1 MMDDLLFSSNLQH
14 NITTHEALIIKF
26 TLEIRINPTKPSL
39 GKITVHNSF
48 HLDPIIMCYLNLC
61 TIDIWLLYGISSCAS
76 NTLLPFFKLS
86 IRPPFPDNHNVSL
99 STIQTL
105 FPPKS
110 VIARIT
116 SFH

>member
-48 HLDPIIMCYLNLC
+48 HLDPIIMCYLNFC
-61 TIDIWLLYGISSCAS
+61 AIDIWLLSVVSSCAS
-76 NTLLPFFKLS
+76 NTLLPCFKLS